1 MIISFYKYQG
11 TGNDFIIIDDRDN
24 AIELT
29 KALIVKLTNRK
40 FGIGGD
46 GVILIRDHAELDFEM
61 IFYNPDGTQ
70 SFCGNGSRCAVLF
83 AFHMGMVGKQV
94 NFLSTDGI
102 HKAIVISDS
111 LVEVDMIGNIKVDN
125 LGGGSAFSNTGSPH
139 YVQYKN
145 NVDDLDFID
154 LARNIRYSDAY
165 KLEGVNV
172 NFIHSQDDGLF
183 VRTYERGVEAET
195 LSCGTGVTAA
205 ALVHALKLKL
215 TTGKIKVFTKGGEL
229 SVGFDY
235 DGNVFNN
242 VTLKGAA
249 TYVFK
254 GEIDG

>member
-29 KALIVKLTNRK
+29 KTVIGKLANRK
-40 FGIGGD
+40 FGIGAD
-46 GVILIRDHAELDFEM
+46 GVILIRDHDEFDFEM

-83 AFHMGMVGKQV
+83 AYHMGMVGKQV
-94 NFLSTDGI
+94 KFLSTDGI

-111 LVEVDMIGNIKVDN
+111 LVEIDMIGNIKVEN
-125 LGGGSAFSNTGSPH
+125 LGDGSAFSNTGSPH
-139 YVQYKN
+139 YVQYKDN
-145 NVDDLDFID
+145 LDELDFID

-165 KLEGVNV
+165 KLNGVNV
-172 NFIHSQDDGLF
+172 NFIHSQNDGLF

-205 ALVHALKLKL
+205 ALVHSIE
-215 TTGKIKVFTKGGEL
+215 TKI
-229 SVGFDY
+229 
-235 DGNVFNN
+235 NN
-242 VTLKGAA
+242 WRN
-249 TYVFK
+249 
-254 GEIDG
+254 